1 MLRLGLCCPPYLLCP
16 FFYRLCQIYS
26 DNRSQ
31 QTNHAPRFTKS
42 DEKGRSRVKQA
53 LFTKLPKTETFLTAA
68 MQASRAS
75 AAPREQAARVPK
87 IGRQAAHSAPH
98 DRATRTG
105 GAHPQKREAS
115 RALRRH
121 AHTPQTRAHSAP
133 PTLRRKQIPA
143 DKQKNESG
151 AEPCGSAPDP
161 YMIRGK
167 MMSYL
172 R

>member
-75 AAPREQAARVPK
+75 AAPREQAAR
-87 IGRQAAHSAPH
+87 
-98 DRATRTG
+98 TG
-105 GAHPQKREAS
+105 GARSQNRAAS

-121 AHTPQTRAHSAP
+121 AHTPQTRAHSADTRALRTAHAP
-133 PTLRRKQIPA
+133 PQANTGGQT
-143 DKQKNESG
+143 KNESG
-151 AEPCGSAPDP
+151 AEPCGSTPDP

>member
-53 LFTKLPKTETFLTAA
+53 LFTKLPKTETFLTDA

-75 AAPREQAARVPK
+75 AAPREQAARILK
-87 IGRQAAHSAPH
+87 NGRQAAHSA
-98 DRATRTG
+98 DTRI
-105 GAHPQKREAS
+105 
-115 RALRRH
+115 LRRH
-121 AHTPQTRAHSAP
+121 ARTPQTRAHSAP

>member
-87 IGRQAAHSAPH
+87 IGRQAAHSA
-98 DRATRTG
+98 DT
-105 GAHPQKREAS
+105 
-115 RALRRH
+115 RALRTAHALPQANIGGH
-121 AHTPQTRAHSAP
+121 AHTPGHAPRANDSRQT
-133 PTLRRKQIPA
+133 
-143 DKQKNESG
+143 KNESG

>member
-1 MLRLGLCCPPYLLCP
+1 
-16 FFYRLCQIYS
+16 
-26 DNRSQ
+26 
-31 QTNHAPRFTKS
+31 
-42 DEKGRSRVKQA
+42 
-53 LFTKLPKTETFLTAA
+53 

-87 IGRQAAHSAPH
+87 IGRQAAHSA
-98 DRATRTG
+98 DT
-105 GAHPQKREAS
+105 
-115 RALRRH
+115 RALRTAH
-121 AHTPQTRAHSAP
+121 ALPQANTGGQ
-133 PTLRRKQIPA
+133 T
-143 DKQKNESG
+143 KNESG